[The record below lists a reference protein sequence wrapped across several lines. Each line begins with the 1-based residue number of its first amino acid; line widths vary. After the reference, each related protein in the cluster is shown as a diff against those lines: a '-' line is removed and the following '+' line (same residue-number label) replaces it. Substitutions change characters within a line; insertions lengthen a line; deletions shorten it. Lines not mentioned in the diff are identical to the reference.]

1 MTLSVA
7 YAAMSSLLRPR
18 LSPALHMLM
27 LCLLVFGL
35 VMQPVLAAAC
45 EIDDA
50 QQVLAGSHQPVVTT
64 DFDGS
69 DDCCLSQNCNE
80 CCAHT
85 VAMVPKLKVAPS
97 LPLVASPLPTL
108 SMEFEPTAYPVALRP
123 PIAT

>member
-7 YAAMSSLLRPR
+7 YAAMSIRQRPR
-18 LSPALHMLM
+18 LSPALQMLV

-35 VMQPVLAAAC
+35 VMKPVLAVAC

-50 QQVLAGSHQPVVTT
+50 RQVLADSHQPVVAA
-64 DFDGS
+64 DSGGS
-69 DDCCLSQNCNE
+69 DDCCPSQNCSE

-85 VAMVPKLKVAPS
+85 VAMVPKLKVATS
-97 LPLVASPLPTL
+97 LPLMASPLPTL
-108 SMEFEPTAYPVALRP
+108 SVEFEPTAYPVALRP